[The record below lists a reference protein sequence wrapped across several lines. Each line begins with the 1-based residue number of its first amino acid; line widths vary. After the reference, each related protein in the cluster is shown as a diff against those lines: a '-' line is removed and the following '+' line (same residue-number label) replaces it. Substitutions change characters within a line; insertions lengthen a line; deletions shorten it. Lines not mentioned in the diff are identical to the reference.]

1 MKYLLL
7 HIKETEKIESKLL
20 STEINNSLQKFIVTK
35 IKNSYIHNI
44 TEQNNLIKFKAPVFR
59 FVWNGFNLFNP
70 ITKGSVEFSIKN
82 NIPYLSYHF
91 FFTEFFIYALI
102 FSSIPI
108 FSIYFAMV
116 YKIISLL
123 IIWIIYFISTMLAA
137 HRFENTVKNF
147 LMELEINR
155 KKIKLI

>member
-20 STEINNSLQKFIVTK
+20 SKEINNSLQKFILTK
-35 IKNSYIHNI
+35 IRNSSIHNI
-44 TEQNNLIKFKAPVFR
+44 TEQNNIIKFKAPVFR
-59 FVWNGFNLFNP
+59 FAWNGFNLFNP
-70 ITKGSVEFSIKN
+70 ISKGSVQFSIKN
-82 NIPYLSYHF
+82 NIPYFSYHF

-108 FSIYFAMV
+108 FSLYIESI
-116 YKIISLL
+116 YKIIALL

-137 HRFENTVKNF
+137 HRFENFVKKF
-147 LMELEINR
+147 LMELENHR
-155 KKIKLI
+155 K